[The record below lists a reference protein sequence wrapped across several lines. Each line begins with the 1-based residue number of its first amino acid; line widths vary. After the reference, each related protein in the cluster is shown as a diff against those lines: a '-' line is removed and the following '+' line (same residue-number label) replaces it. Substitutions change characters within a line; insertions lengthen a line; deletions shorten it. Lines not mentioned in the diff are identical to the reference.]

1 MDNKSSAELIVTDFD
16 KFTDDLKDF
25 NKSVSQA
32 LLQDEKSVLED
43 IQKADLLQTKLR
55 KTIQENNTDLN
66 IAMLATQSL
75 LVTLIKIA
83 TDSYNAKN
91 ATQH

>member
-1 MDNKSSAELIVTDFD
+1 MDNKSSAVLIVTDFD

-32 LLQDEKSVLED
+32 LLEDEKSVLED

-83 TDSYNAKN
+83 NDSYNATN